1 MDLYRNFVLLASLL
15 FTTMWVPG
23 VMALCVPNGRERIE
37 DTDSVRDVSIGIG
50 SSRNIS
56 YF

>member
-23 VMALCVPNGRERIE
+23 VMALCVPNGRDRIE